1 MPATRNNQVYIYIVL
16 LLLSTVYQIVYS
28 NLKLYIQISILI

>member
-1 MPATRNNQVYIYIVL
+1 MPATWNHQVYIYIVL